1 MKSLEAVKDNVAL
14 ENDRVNNELLKRD
27 VKKVIGFITPYIP
40 MVGLLSSGVTVGAHI
55 VKKVCSKD
63 EDE

>member
-27 VKKVIGFITPYIP
+27 VKKVIGLITPYIP
-40 MVGLLSSGVTVGAHI
+40 MVGLLSSGVTVEAHI
-55 VKKVCSKD
+55 VKKVCSKN